1 MPKKQERMPQTVDG
15 KRISLSGQVN
25 RGNGHY
31 SPSGLLSWYFAQPRI
46 AGLTY
51 VLTATGYVITPS
63 RN

>member
-1 MPKKQERMPQTVDG
+1 MSEKQQRMPQTADG
-15 KRISLSGQVN
+15 KRISLPGQVN
-25 RGNGHY
+25 GGNGHY
-31 SPSGLLSWYFAQPRI
+31 SPSGLLSWYLAQPPI

>member
-1 MPKKQERMPQTVDG
+1 MSKKQQRMPRTVDG

-25 RGNGHY
+25 GGNGHY
-31 SPSGLLSWYFAQPRI
+31 SPSGLLSWYFAQPPI

-51 VLTATGYVITPS
+51 VLTAAGYVVPPS